1 MKKIMMLCMLA
12 LFAFPFVV
20 KAEEEDKINI
30 YLFKGDGCP
39 HCADAEDY
47 FNSLSEEEKDKFHL
61 IKYEVWYNETNKK
74 LMDQVAEKLEETVTG
89 VPYIVVG
96 EKTFSGF
103 NEEIGEEIMNF
114 VNEMYEGD
122 SREDIVSSIAEDLGA
137 EEMTGST
144 SNSNNTDSSGNQ
156 TTTSK
161 NEKASK
167 EDATIVTITVLG
179 VLLVVGGLLVWAR
192 KKM

>member
-47 FNSLSEEEKDKFHL
+47 FSSLSEEEKEKFHL

-74 LMDQVAEKLEETVTG
+74 LMEQVAEKLEETVTG

-122 SREDIVSSIAEDLGA
+122 AREDIVSSLAEDLGA

-144 SNSNNTDSSGNQ
+144 SNPNNTGGSDNQ
-156 TTTSK
+156 ATTSK
-161 NEKASK
+161 NENASK

-179 VLLVVGGLLVWAR
+179 VLLVAGGLLVWAR

>member
-1 MKKIMMLCMLA
+1 MKKILMLCMFA
-12 LFAFPFVV
+12 LFAFPFAV
-20 KAEEEDKINI
+20 KADEEEKVNI

-39 HCADAEDY
+39 HCADAETY
-47 FNSLSEEEKDKFHL
+47 FSSLSDEDKEKFHL
-61 IKYEVWYNETNKK
+61 IKYEVWYNETNKE
-74 LMDQVAEKLEETVTG
+74 LMNQVAEKLEETVTG

-103 NEEIGEEIMNF
+103 NDEIGEEIMNF

-122 SREDIVSSIAEDLGA
+122 SREDIVSSLAEDLGA
-137 EEMTGST
+137 EEMTGTT
-144 SNSNNTDSSGNQ
+144 SNPDNTDGSGNQ

-161 NEKASK
+161 NENASK

-179 VLLVVGGLLVWAR
+179 VLLVAGGLLVLAR

>member
-1 MKKIMMLCMLA
+1 MLA

-122 SREDIVSSIAEDLGA
+122 SREDIVSSLAEDLGA

>member
-122 SREDIVSSIAEDLGA
+122 SREDIVSSLAEDLGA